1 MTLKKSRDLFD
12 NILNRS
18 SILELQIRSPNVAT
32 VASKIPGEISR
43 QITVDEN

>member
-12 NILNRS
+12 NILNRV
-18 SILELQIRSPNVAT
+18 LFLNYKYGPLNVAT